1 MMRRSLRLS
10 VLPLT
15 LAAIL
20 TMAAPAL
27 ADTVQLPTR
36 KAGLWQIQMQ
46 HEGSRIPNM
55 SIEQCTD
62 EAVDREFTSEFAP
75 AAKNTCSKT
84 DIQKTA
90 TGYVSE
96 SVCTVAGATVTSHA
110 ETSGDFNSDYTVK
123 VTSHSEGGKLG
134 TRDEVKKRLGAAGI
148 KPDAFPQAVRRLKP
162 NEPDRREGWAV
173 TCASASKVV
182 TSFQLPRLS
191 ILVKWMPDTPQP
203 TSQPPQR

>member
-15 LAAIL
+15 LAEIL

-27 ADTVQLPTR
+27 ADTAQLPTR

-134 TRDEVKKRLGAAGI
+134 TRDSKMTVSAKWAGACKDGQ
-148 KPDAFPQAVRRLKP
+148 KPGDVVMPGGFKMNVRDLERMK
-162 NEPDRREGWAV
+162 AM
-173 TCASASKVV
+173 
-182 TSFQLPRLS
+182 LP
-191 ILVKWMPDTPQP
+191 K
-203 TSQPPQR
+203 